1 MVKIVLHSS
10 SLGFGQHS
18 SSSQVTALL
27 EILRVNIIIGY
38 VRHLLWLLFTLEC
51 ISIKMLVHKVPDPA
65 SSPSVMKNERCS
77 NSTAVLKSREPLG
90 HFIWKR
96 IEYMRTLRHS

>member
-38 VRHLLWLLFTLEC
+38 VRQLLWLLFTLE
-51 ISIKMLVHKVPDPA
+51 DPA
-65 SSPSVMKNERCS
+65 SSPNVMKNERCS
-77 NSTAVLKSREPLG
+77 NSTVVLKSRRSPRPFYLEENIIYENP
-90 HFIWKR
+90 
-96 IEYMRTLRHS
+96 